1 VVTLLNKAIKSLKI
15 HLKESYMIGSRSI
28 DIQAGLRVECRT
40 IFTNHNY
47 SEPKPFNKKK
57 M

>member
-1 VVTLLNKAIKSLKI
+1 MVTLLNKAIKSLKI

-40 IFTNHNY
+40 IFINHNY
-47 SEPKPFNKKK
+47 SEPKPF
-57 M
+57 